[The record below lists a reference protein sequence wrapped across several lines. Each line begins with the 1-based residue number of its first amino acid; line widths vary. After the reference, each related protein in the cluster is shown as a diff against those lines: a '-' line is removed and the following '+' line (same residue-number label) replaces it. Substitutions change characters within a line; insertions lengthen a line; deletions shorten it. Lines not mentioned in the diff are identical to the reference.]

1 MRNKIAIKKLLHS
14 FGYAFQGIVIA
25 FKTQQNFRIE
35 TVAAIIAIVAGFVF
49 HITALEWLVVLL
61 CIASVLCL
69 ELVNTALESM
79 CDVYSTAINPT
90 IKIVKD
96 TAAAAV
102 LIASFIAFV
111 IALII
116 FIPKI

>member
-1 MRNKIAIKKLLHS
+1 MKKLFFS
-14 FGYAFQGIVIA
+14 FGYALQGIATA

-35 TVAAIIAIVAGFVF
+35 TAAAITVIIVSFILKISF
-49 HITALEWLVVLL
+49 PEWLVILI
-61 CIASVLCL
+61 CIGFVMSL
-69 ELVNTALESM
+69 ELVNTALENM
-79 CDVYSTAINPT
+79 CNAYTTDINP
-90 IKIVKD
+90 IVKIVKD

-102 LIASFIAFV
+102 LVAAVIAFV

>member
-1 MRNKIAIKKLLHS
+1 MSNSIKKLLHS
-14 FGYAFQGIVIA
+14 FVYAVQGIVTT

-35 TVAAIIAIVAGFVF
+35 IVAALLAIVAGFSF
-49 HITALEWLVVLL
+49 HITAVEWLVVLL

-79 CDVYSTAINPT
+79 CNVYTTAIHPT

-102 LIASFIAFV
+102 LVASVIAFV

-116 FIPKI
+116 FIPKF